1 MLQSMLRIYRQ
12 FQVLLRD
19 KKGSAYAWLTFFVFM
34 WVFCMIWFYF
44 IDPLFTAGMETAK
57 NSGFT
62 SLQGAD
68 AFYGFFEALYPVLP
82 LLMFFFAVIGFLK
95 YASSTKKRWEE

>member
-1 MLQSMLRIYRQ
+1 MRVVIFLQT
-12 FQVLLRD
+12 LLND

-34 WVFCMIWFYF
+34 WVFCIVWFYF

-62 SLQGAD
+62 SLPGAD
-68 AFYGFFEALYPVLP
+68 AFYGFFEALYPILP
-82 LLMFFFAVIGFLK
+82 FLMLFFAVIGFLK
-95 YASSTKKRWEE
+95 YASSTKWRWEE